1 MVENCPIGIPL
12 PMAFSRDIRGMRQHT
27 LPCAE
32 LSYALQDIYICELTL
47 VILVPKT
54 AAPTFPEAQEGSV
67 PPTESTAERLR
78 AQTTKAE

>member
-1 MVENCPIGIPL
+1 
-12 PMAFSRDIRGMRQHT
+12 MAFSRDIRGMRQHT